1 MKSHLL
7 AFLAMAVLGSV
18 SGMAL
23 AANQGPV
30 AASDENCGCVSG
42 AMDSDAEVRR
52 CGPLLDS
59 LSPAQVVDLKGRCS
73 AKSAPAGGPDL
84 CFCLTQFHTD
94 PQIVKACE
102 AVVGKNTKPSE
113 LARMG
118 ANCR

>member
-1 MKSHLL
+1 MRSHLL
-7 AFLAMAVLGSV
+7 AVLAAALLGAAP
-18 SGMAL
+18 GMAL
-23 AANQGPV
+23 AGGQGPI

-42 AMDSDAEVRR
+42 AMDSDADVRR
-52 CGPLLDS
+52 CGPLLNS

>member
-1 MKSHLL
+1 MRSHLFAAL
-7 AFLAMAVLGSV
+7 AAALLGLA

-23 AANQGPV
+23 AGDQGAV
-30 AASDENCGCVSG
+30 AASDEHCGCVSR
-42 AMDSDAEVRR
+42 AMDSDDDVRR

-73 AKSAPAGGPDL
+73 AQSAPSVGPDL
-84 CFCLTQFHTD
+84 CFCLTQLHTD
-94 PQIVKACE
+94 PQIIKACE

>member
-1 MKSHLL
+1 MKSHQL
-7 AFLAMAVLGSV
+7 AVLAIALLGSA

-23 AANQGPV
+23 ADGQGPV
-30 AASDENCGCVSG
+30 AASAENCGCVSG
-42 AMDSDAEVRR
+42 AMDTDAEVRR
-52 CGPLLDS
+52 CGPLLES
-59 LSPAQVVDLKGRCS
+59 LSPGQVVDLKGRCT

-102 AVVGKNTKPSE
+102 AVVGKDTKPSE

-118 ANCR
+118 AHCR